1 MGETIAVI
9 MGGGR
14 GTRLDPLTRERAKP
28 AVPLAGKYRLIDIPI
43 SNCINSG
50 LRRISLLTQFN
61 THSLHRHIRTTYN
74 FDTFT
79 EGYVNILAAEQ
90 TMESAAW
97 YQGTADAVRKNLRH
111 LDLDNADH
119 VLILS
124 GDQLYR
130 MDFREVIAQH
140 EAEGAEATLAVL
152 PVPRQEAS
160 ALGILHTSG
169 HRIVDF
175 VEKPQTD
182 AELDRLALTPQN
194 PCPHAPDRTHLASM
208 GIYLFRTEVLRELLA
223 DESKEDFG
231 REIIPE
237 AIRTAHVDAFFFDG
251 YWEDIG
257 TIRSFYEANLELT
270 RPDARFNFFDEEA
283 PIYTHPRNLPPSR
296 MDHCHVE
303 SSIIADGCIIDS
315 AEITGSVIGV
325 RTLIGAGTTIS
336 GSIVMGLDYFESDER
351 RQQRQASIPI
361 GIGRD
366 CRIHGALIDKNCRI
380 GHGVTID
387 AARHSEDR
395 DAELFV
401 VRDGIVI
408 IPRATTIPDGTVI

>member
-1 MGETIAVI
+1 MAGTIAVI

-90 TMESAAW
+90 TMESTGW
-97 YQGTADAVRKNLRH
+97 YEGTADAVRKNLRH
-111 LDLDNADH
+111 LDLPNADH

-140 EAEGAEATLAVL
+140 EAEQADATLAVL
-152 PVPRQEAS
+152 PVPRDQAPG
-160 ALGILHTSG
+160 LGILHTSG

-182 AELDRLALTPQN
+182 AELDRLALEE
-194 PCPHAPDRTHLASM
+194 PHPAGAHLASM

-223 DESKEDFG
+223 DQSREDFG
-231 REIIPE
+231 REIIPD
-237 AIRTAHVDAFFFDG
+237 AIRQSHVDAFFFDG

-283 PIYTHPRNLPPSR
+283 PIYTHPRHLPPSR

-315 AEITGSVIGV
+315 AEILGSVIGV
-325 RTLIGAGTTIS
+325 RTLIGAGTTIRD
-336 GSIVMGLDYFESDER
+336 SIVMGLDYFESDER
-351 RQQRQASIPI
+351 RRERCASIPI
-361 GIGRD
+361 GIGRS
-366 CRIHGALIDKNCRI
+366 CRISGALIDKNCRI
-380 GHGVTID
+380 GDGVTID
-387 AARHSEDR
+387 SSRHTEDK
-395 DAELFV
+395 DEDLFV

-408 IPRATTIPDGTVI
+408 IPRATTVPDGTVI

>member
-1 MGETIAVI
+1 MAGTIAVI

-14 GTRLDPLTRERAKP
+14 GTRLYPLTRERAKP

-79 EGYVNILAAEQ
+79 EGYVNVLAAEQ
-90 TMESAAW
+90 TMESTTW
-97 YQGTADAVRKNLRH
+97 YEGTADAVRKNLRH
-111 LDLDNADH
+111 LDLPNADH

-130 MDFREVIAQH
+130 MDFRELIAQH
-140 EAEGAEATLAVL
+140 EAEQADATLAVL
-152 PVPRQEAS
+152 PVPRHEAP
-160 ALGILHTSG
+160 ALGILQTAG

-175 VEKPQTD
+175 VEKPATAAD
-182 AELDRLALTPQN
+182 LDRLAL
-194 PCPHAPDRTHLASM
+194 APPRGEGTHLASM
-208 GIYLFRTEVLRELLA
+208 GIYLFRTEVLREVLA
-223 DESKEDFG
+223 DASKEDFG
-231 REIIPE
+231 RQIIPE
-237 AIRTAHVDAFFFDG
+237 TIRQGHVDAYEFDG

-257 TIRSFYEANLELT
+257 TIRAFYEANLELT

-283 PIYTHPRNLPPSR
+283 PIYTHPRNLPSSR
-296 MDHCHVE
+296 MDRCHVE
-303 SSIIADGCIIDS
+303 RSIIADGCLIDR
-315 AEITGSVIGV
+315 AEILGSVIGV
-325 RTLIGAGTTIS
+325 RTLVGEGTTIRD
-336 GSIVMGLDYFESDER
+336 SIVMGLDYFESDER
-351 RQQRQASIPI
+351 RQQRRADIPI
-361 GIGRD
+361 GIGRN
-366 CRIHGALIDKNCRI
+366 CRISGALIDKNCRL
-380 GHGVTID
+380 GDGVTID
-387 AARHSEDR
+387 AARYDEDR
-395 DAELFV
+395 DDELFV

>member
-1 MGETIAVI
+1 MAGTIAVI
-9 MGGGR
+9 LGGGR
-14 GTRLDPLTRERAKP
+14 GTRLYPLTRERAKP

-90 TMESAAW
+90 TMESTGW

-111 LDLDNADH
+111 LDLGSADH

-130 MDFREVIAQH
+130 MDYSELIAQH
-140 EAEGAEATLAVL
+140 EREGADATLAVL
-152 PVPRQEAS
+152 PVPRDQAS
-160 ALGILHTSG
+160 GLGILHTSG

-175 VEKPQTD
+175 VEKPQTE
-182 AELDRLALTPQN
+182 AELDRLAMSNGDMHPPTPG
-194 PCPHAPDRTHLASM
+194 RTHLASM
-208 GIYLFRTEVLRELLA
+208 GIYLFRTEVLRAVLA
-223 DESKEDFG
+223 DETKEDFG

-237 AIRTAHVDAFFFDG
+237 AIRQSHVDAYFFDG

-257 TIRSFYEANLELT
+257 TIRAFYDANLELT

-303 SSIIADGCIIDS
+303 RSIIADGCIIDD
-315 AEITGSVIGV
+315 AEILGSVIGV
-325 RTLIGAGTTIS
+325 RTLIGAGTTIRD
-336 GSIVMGLDYFESDER
+336 SIVMGLDYFESDEVRRR
-351 RQQRQASIPI
+351 RQADIPI
-361 GIGRD
+361 GIGRH
-366 CRIHGALIDKNCRI
+366 CRISGALLDKNCRI
-380 GHGVTID
+380 GDGVTID
-387 AARHSEDR
+387 ASRYAEDM
-395 DAELFV
+395 DSELFV

-408 IPRATTIPDGTVI
+408 VPRATTVPDGTII